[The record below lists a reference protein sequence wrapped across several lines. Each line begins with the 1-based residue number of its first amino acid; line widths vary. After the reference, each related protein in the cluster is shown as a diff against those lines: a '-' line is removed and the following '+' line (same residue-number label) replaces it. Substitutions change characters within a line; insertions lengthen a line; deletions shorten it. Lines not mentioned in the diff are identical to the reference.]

1 MSDLIGESN
10 PGLWKPMASL
20 ASVPMA
26 WLPAWPSAHAC
37 TLSVLPCWWLPYFSS
52 ISEMDV
58 KVFPLAKKNLTPKKM
73 VVIRKMS
80 ARASRTQ
87 PPAVA

>member
-1 MSDLIGESN
+1 MA
-10 PGLWKPMASL
+10 ASL
-20 ASVPMA
+20 AK
-26 WLPAWPSAHAC
+26 C
-37 TLSVLPCWWLPYFSS
+37 PCLHPVYVALLVALPYFSS

-58 KVFPLAKKNLTPKKM
+58 KAFPLAKKNLTPKKM
-73 VVIRKMS
+73 VVIRKRS